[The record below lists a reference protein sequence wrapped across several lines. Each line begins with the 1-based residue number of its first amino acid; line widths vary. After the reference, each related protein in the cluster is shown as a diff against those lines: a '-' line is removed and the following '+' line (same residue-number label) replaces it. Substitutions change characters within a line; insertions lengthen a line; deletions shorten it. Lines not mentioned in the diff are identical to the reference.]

1 MSENLS
7 KAQDIILEKINQIC
21 REFGLNN
28 IMAQLYAVLYFVNKP
43 LSLDDMVEK
52 LKISK
57 GSVSVNIRALER
69 YGIARRIWV
78 KGSRRDYYEAEQDIT
93 KVIMDRIKSMA
104 RRRISEFGNM
114 LDTAYNALRS
124 VDSIKAEEKEDIKI
138 FKDKL
143 DVFRNIQ
150 DRVESVFNLLDSDL
164 VTNMLTKQ
172 TKKDSKTDKN
182 EILV

>member
-43 LSLDDMVEK
+43 LSLNDMVEK

-69 YGIARRIWV
+69 YGVVRRIWV
-78 KGSRRDYYEAEQDIT
+78 KGSRRDYYEAEQDIS
-93 KVIMDRIKSMA
+93 KVVTDRIKSML
-104 RRRISEFGNM
+104 RRRLSEFGNM
-114 LDTAYNALRS
+114 LYTAYNALQS
-124 VDSIKAEEKEDIKI
+124 VNSVKKEEKEDIRI
-138 FKDKL
+138 FKQKL
-143 DVFRNIQ
+143 DTFKKIQ
-150 DRVESVFNLLDSDL
+150 DKAESLFNLLDSDL
-164 VTNMLTKQ
+164 VTNILGTK
-172 TKKDSKTDKN
+172 SKTISKK